1 MSKSA
6 NKGRKRRE
14 SQQNA
19 LLSTCGDKNA
29 QTDAVEAEGKVHK
42 SRSSSVAGKVPT
54 AADSATNTHA
64 GISTAAQNSGP
75 QARKKSRQA
84 AAASV
89 ALQDGSS
96 GGTAPVGGGKNE
108 FLVLLQGNSSP
119 DDSEREIDGDG
130 ADGSASSDDQP
141 HLTGALPSGG
151 KCSVASSPA
160 LPLFASDTEPE
171 KLALQNCVRQTGNDR
186 AAPTCSGTLLR
197 EEVLVLRPGPTPGE
211 TEGDQCPAIV
221 DLVVATGE
229 RQSGLGNM
237 RCGRCSA
244 VRSARRSSRS
254 VPLSASG
261 ANSQIGRPKLS
272 KRSKLVCPKAN
283 PDKKV
288 PVPAGYE

>member
-1 MSKSA
+1 M
-6 NKGRKRRE
+6 
-14 SQQNA
+14 
-19 LLSTCGDKNA
+19 
-29 QTDAVEAEGKVHK
+29 V
-42 SRSSSVAGKVPT
+42 SSSCFWRVARNLVKLSSCSDWLLPGR
-54 AADSATNTHA
+54 
-64 GISTAAQNSGP
+64 GSG
-75 QARKKSRQA
+75 
-84 AAASV
+84 
-89 ALQDGSS
+89 
-96 GGTAPVGGGKNE
+96 NM
-108 FLVLLQGNSSP
+108 
-119 DDSEREIDGDG
+119 
-130 ADGSASSDDQP
+130 
-141 HLTGALPSGG
+141 
-151 KCSVASSPA
+151 CSLIMMS
-160 LPLFASDTEPE
+160 
-171 KLALQNCVRQTGNDR
+171 
-186 AAPTCSGTLLR
+186 APTCSGTLLR